1 VEILHENIYLI
12 LVSRKILVW
21 IISLMKLLLV
31 FFILYYIGPSYIQ
44 NYFDPSALDFSVR
57 AVPFQTYF
65 TVYFVII

>member
-1 VEILHENIYLI
+1 
-12 LVSRKILVW
+12 
-21 IISLMKLLLV
+21 MKLLLV